1 MRRLLVLLVL
11 ITLLPL
17 RSWAGDAM
25 VIQMAAQAHGSGVA
39 TMTSPPAEHANCH
52 EMQAEAPQAASDSQT
67 QGDCATCIF
76 CQACFTVAI
85 ALPALSSGAQ
95 TLPHGLPQTGHAQFS
110 SAILALRHKPPIS

>member
-17 RSWAGDAM
+17 RSWAGDTMA
-25 VIQMAAQAHGSGVA
+25 IQMAAQTHRGVA
-39 TMTSPPAEHANCH
+39 AMASAPAEHANCH
-52 EMQAEAPQAASDSQT
+52 EMQAEAPQAAPDSQT

-85 ALPALSSGAQ
+85 ALPAMPSGAQ
-95 TLPHGLPQTGHAQFS
+95 TLPHGLPLAGSAQFS
-110 SAILALRHKPPIS
+110 SAILALSHKPPIS